1 MKVIKKKVDIHI
13 FEAVE
18 SGRKPFEVCINDCNY
33 EVGDIIELKAYKAD
47 CYVRKDLNVYIGE
60 ASPLNGGWLYCKK
73 SKAETIRVKILE
85 VIHYVKEHGGEDYVI
100 LEFEVIKK

>member
-1 MKVIKKKVDIHI
+1 MKVHEITVDVSV
-13 FEAVE
+13 FEDVE
-18 SGRKPFEVCINDCNY
+18 SGIMTLKAFFNDCNY

-73 SKAETIRVKILE
+73 SKAETIIVKILK
-85 VIHYVKEHGGEDYVI
+85 VIYYGKEQGGKDGVI
-100 LEFEVIKK
+100 LEFEVICK